1 MRQYL
6 IRRLLMIIPTLVLV
20 SFMVF
25 LSLRLLPGNMIDVM
39 IAEMGGSGSTVAV
52 DRDVLIHEL
61 GLDVPVHIQY
71 GKWLWGIFRG
81 DFGSSLLTHMPAM
94 DLILERLPIS
104 LELGIVAILFTIIL
118 SIPLGVWSAI
128 RQDTLGDYVGRSI
141 SIALIAVP
149 GFWIGTMIMVY
160 PSIWWNWS
168 PSIEYISFFQNPIEN
183 LKMFALPAFI
193 IGMTSAGGM
202 MRWVRTMMLETLRQD
217 YIRTAWSKGLTE
229 RVVIFRHALKNSLI
243 PVITIFGYQIP
254 LLVGGSVIIEQIFS
268 LPGIGRLMLD
278 SLIKRDYTIVA
289 AINMFIALVVLSTNI
304 VVDIAYG
311 WLDPRVKYK

>member
-52 DRDVLIHEL
+52 DRDALIHEL

-71 GKWLWGIFRG
+71 GKWLWGILQG
-81 DFGSSLLTHMPAM
+81 DFGSSLLTHLPAM
-94 DLILERLPIS
+94 ELIMERLPVS
-104 LELGIVAILFTIIL
+104 LELGILAILFTVIL
-118 SIPLGVWSAI
+118 SIPLGVWSAV
-128 RQDTLGDYVGRSI
+128 RQDTLGDYIGRSI
-141 SIALIAVP
+141 SIGLIAIP

-168 PSIEYISFFQNPIEN
+168 PSIEYIPFLKDPVEN
-183 LKMFALPAFI
+183 LKMFVLPAFI

-217 YIRTAWSKGLTE
+217 YIRTAWSKGLKE

-268 LPGIGRLMLD
+268 LPGIGRMMLD

>member
-6 IRRLLMIIPTLVLV
+6 IRRLLMVIPTLILV

-25 LSLRLLPGNMIDVM
+25 LSLRLLPGNMIDIM
-39 IAEMGGSGSTVAV
+39 IAEMGGSGTTITA
-52 DRDVLIHEL
+52 DRDALLHAL
-61 GLDVPVHIQY
+61 GLDMPIHIQY
-71 GKWLWGIFRG
+71 GRWLWGIFQG
-81 DFGSSLLTHMPAM
+81 DFGSSLLTHRPAIESIM
-94 DLILERLPIS
+94 ERLPVSI
-104 LELGIVAILFTIIL
+104 ELGTLAIIL
-118 SIPLGVWSAI
+118 TMVLSLPLGIWSAI
-128 RQDTLGDYVGRSI
+128 RQDTISDYVGRSI
-141 SIALIAVP
+141 SIALIAIP

-168 PSIEYISFFQNPIEN
+168 PSIEYVSFFEDPIEN
-183 LKMFALPAFI
+183 LKMFILPAFI

-202 MRWVRTMMLETLRQD
+202 MRWIRTMMLETLRQD
-217 YIRTAWSKGLTE
+217 YIRTAWSKGLKE

-304 VVDIAYG
+304 IVDVAYG
-311 WLDPRVKYK
+311 WLDPRVKFR

>member
-1 MRQYL
+1 
-6 IRRLLMIIPTLVLV
+6 MIIPTLVLV

-39 IAEMGGSGSTVAV
+39 IAEMGGSGSTVAI
-52 DRDVLIHEL
+52 DRGALIHEL
-61 GLDVPVHIQY
+61 GLDVPIHIQY
-71 GKWLWGIFRG
+71 GKWLWGILHG
-81 DFGSSLLTHMPAM
+81 NFGSSLLTHMPAM
-94 DLILERLPIS
+94 DIILERLPVS
-104 LELGIVAILFTIIL
+104 LELGTLAIFFTLIL
-118 SIPLGVWSAI
+118 SIPLGVWSAV
-128 RQDTLGDYVGRSI
+128 RQDTLGDYIGRSI
-141 SIALIAVP
+141 SIGLIAIP

-168 PSIEYISFFQNPIEN
+168 PSIEYIPFVQDPIEN
-183 LKMFALPAFI
+183 LKMFVLPAFI

-268 LPGIGRLMLD
+268 LPGVGRLMLD